1 MKQINKNIFWNA
13 VGNTAYNGLQWLI
26 TVIVTRCSGLGASG
40 ILAAAMSVSLTFRT
54 ISYFGIRNFY
64 ISDRSG
70 DISDGE
76 YFGFRTASSAAA
88 FVLCMI
94 FSLLGGY
101 DAQCIAA
108 IALYML
114 FRVSEGFSDLF
125 YGIMQKN
132 DRLDTAGKFQL
143 LKAVITTA
151 AFSAGYFS
159 VSLNAGLLLMSCS
172 SVIIS
177 FAAEMPAASKLS
189 DKTLPSFS
197 KLIGTAEKTL
207 PVFIYQLENSV
218 IFNMPQFILIRCCG
232 TDSAGAY
239 SSVFSLAITV
249 QAIFQYT
256 YVPFLT
262 KLSACDEKQFQ
273 KLLLRLGTVLFA
285 ISAAFIALSAFFGE
299 NISAA
304 VFGDELKSFGELML
318 PAAASA
324 CCYSFM
330 SFGAALVTMRRR
342 FDLLILSHGAAAAV
356 SAVSSV
362 LFAKLYGISG
372 ASFGMTAASVTALIF
387 MLSNPFSRK
396 NK

>member
-1 MKQINKNIFWNA
+1 MCI
-13 VGNTAYNGLQWLI
+13 
-26 TVIVTRCSGLGASG
+26 
-40 ILAAAMSVSLTFRT
+40 
-54 ISYFGIRNFY
+54 
-64 ISDRSG
+64 
-70 DISDGE
+70 
-76 YFGFRTASSAAA
+76 
-88 FVLCMI
+88 I

-159 VSLNAGLLLMSCS
+159 VSLNAGLLLMSYS

-197 KLIGTAEKTL
+197 NLIGAAEKTL

-249 QAIFQYT
+249 QSIFQYT

-304 VFGDELKSFGELML
+304 VFGDELKSFGEPML

-330 SFGAALVTMRRR
+330 SFGAAVVTMRRR

-387 MLSNPFSRK
+387 MLANPFPVK
-396 NK
+396 INK

>member
-1 MKQINKNIFWNA
+1 MCI
-13 VGNTAYNGLQWLI
+13 
-26 TVIVTRCSGLGASG
+26 
-40 ILAAAMSVSLTFRT
+40 
-54 ISYFGIRNFY
+54 
-64 ISDRSG
+64 
-70 DISDGE
+70 
-76 YFGFRTASSAAA
+76 
-88 FVLCMI
+88 I

-159 VSLNAGLLLMSCS
+159 VSLNAGLLLMSYS

-177 FAAEMPAASKLS
+177 FAAEMPAALKLS

-197 KLIGTAEKTL
+197 NLIGAAEKTL

-218 IFNMPQFILIRCCG
+218 IYN
-232 TDSAGAY
+232 
-239 SSVFSLAITV
+239 
-249 QAIFQYT
+249 
-256 YVPFLT
+256 
-262 KLSACDEKQFQ
+262 
-273 KLLLRLGTVLFA
+273 
-285 ISAAFIALSAFFGE
+285 
-299 NISAA
+299 
-304 VFGDELKSFGELML
+304 
-318 PAAASA
+318 
-324 CCYSFM
+324 SFM
-330 SFGAALVTMRRR
+330 SFGAAVVTMRRR

-387 MLSNPFSRK
+387 MLANPFPVK
-396 NK
+396 INK